1 MLANFA
7 AAAVLAGVAV
17 ALVGLDL
24 AVLSGEARPA
34 GAGVA
39 ALTRVGA
46 RGVVLA
52 RLVVGAV
59 VQVWSSETG
68 RGQSE
73 SVQQTREPQKVCV
86 SSLSTQRRRLRSV
99 LNI

>member
-1 MLANFA
+1 MSSIGSIRSAVLTHFA

-24 AVLSGEARPA
+24 TVFASEPRLA

-39 ALTRVGA
+39 ALAGVSA
-46 RGVVLA
+46 RGVILA

-59 VQVWSSETG
+59 VQVWS
-68 RGQSE
+68 
-73 SVQQTREPQKVCV
+73 
-86 SSLSTQRRRLRSV
+86 
-99 LNI
+99 

>member
-1 MLANFA
+1 MLKHDECRSSVRSGALTYFA

-24 AVLSGEARPA
+24 TVLAGEAGPA
-34 GAGVA
+34 GTGVA
-39 ALTRVGA
+39 ALARVGT
-46 RGVVLA
+46 RSIVLA

-68 RGQSE
+68 REKQQS
-73 SVQQTREPQKVCV
+73 
-86 SSLSTQRRRLRSV
+86 
-99 LNI
+99 